1 MAAPFRLTKEDGA
14 DLAFALACRDCGAVS
29 RDELVDWV
37 YRVIELT
44 DPADLPS
51 HMFDLLD
58 ALADTRPDRIYQ
70 TPKMLPFNPSDPDL
84 RAKALD
90 ALAGIAHVRG
100 EGPTDTISRAGALAA
115 LKAQTWVMRRFR
127 EQFPFIDLPA
137 FAENF

>member
-1 MAAPFRLTKEDGA
+1 MAPPFRLTKQDGA
-14 DLAFALACRDCGAVS
+14 DLAFAFAAQMCGAIS
-29 RDELVDWV
+29 REELVDWV

-58 ALADTRPDRIYQ
+58 ALADARPEREYVLA
-70 TPKMLPFNPSDPDL
+70 KMLPFYPHDPAL
-84 RAKALD
+84 RENAFD
-90 ALAGIAHVRG
+90 ALTGIAFVRG
-100 EGPTDTISRAGALAA
+100 PAQSNTISRAGALAA
-115 LKAQTWVMRRFR
+115 LKAQPWVMRRFR